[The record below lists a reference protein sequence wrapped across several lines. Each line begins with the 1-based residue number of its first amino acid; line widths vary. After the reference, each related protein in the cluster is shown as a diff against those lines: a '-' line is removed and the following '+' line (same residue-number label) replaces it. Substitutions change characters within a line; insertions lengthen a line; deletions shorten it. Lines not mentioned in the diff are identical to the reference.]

1 MHVFTPYWDNVTE
14 GQICNK
20 VITLLLPLSRK
31 VAQKSV
37 MLLFWC
43 ALNLKMQKPSLSFSI
58 GICNCKNQWY
68 LKSKLIYIVLSS
80 EKLLLQRK
88 IISFFIF
95 KRKNIGCKNF
105 RSTFRAVE
113 VKMNFQNQI
122 LWWVPSLLPEGLL
135 TLSPFSIIYGP
146 KYEGWQTNGL
156 KSDFLWGGRPFPFK
170 FRKYCQRRQ
179 LIGFPSWRR
188 KKHFKT
194 LGFICFEC
202 WYYFMGDGRD
212 GRAEWRHCWVC
223 CEPVFQ
229 FTWLRLFLFSPR
241 WYKLCPADL
250 QNPYSFL
257 MLAPKYY
264 SDLFAY
270 FPHIL
275 ISKKQNASERIKI
288 LSTFK
293 VYRIFR

>member
-95 KRKNIGCKNF
+95 KRKNIGCQSF

-156 KSDFLWGGRPFPFK
+156 KSEGREGNSLGSQVEEEKSILKLWVLFVLSVDIILWEMGGMGEQSGDTALLGLLRASFSVYMTQTVLVLSTVIQTLPGRPPKPIFLPHACSK
-170 FRKYCQRRQ
+170 VLLR
-179 LIGFPSWRR
+179 S
-188 KKHFKT
+188 
-194 LGFICFEC
+194 ICIFSS
-202 WYYFMGDGRD
+202 YFNQQKAKRFWEDKD
-212 GRAEWRHCWVC
+212 
-223 CEPVFQ
+223 
-229 FTWLRLFLFSPR
+229 S
-241 WYKLCPADL
+241 
-250 QNPYSFL
+250 
-257 MLAPKYY
+257 
-264 SDLFAY
+264 
-270 FPHIL
+270 
-275 ISKKQNASERIKI
+275 
-288 LSTFK
+288 
-293 VYRIFR
+293 VYV

>member
-135 TLSPFSIIYGP
+135 TLVLSLSSMAQNMRVG
-146 KYEGWQTNGL
+146 KQT
-156 KSDFLWGGRPFPFK
+156 
-170 FRKYCQRRQ
+170 Q
-179 LIGFPSWRR
+179 
-188 KKHFKT
+188 T
-194 LGFICFEC
+194 
-202 WYYFMGDGRD
+202 
-212 GRAEWRHCWVC
+212 V
-223 CEPVFQ
+223 
-229 FTWLRLFLFSPR
+229 
-241 WYKLCPADL
+241 
-250 QNPYSFL
+250 
-257 MLAPKYY
+257 
-264 SDLFAY
+264 
-270 FPHIL
+270 
-275 ISKKQNASERIKI
+275 
-288 LSTFK
+288 
-293 VYRIFR
+293 

>member
-156 KSDFLWGGRPFPFK
+156 KSDFCGGAAFFHSNLENIVRE
-170 FRKYCQRRQ
+170 
-179 LIGFPSWRR
+179 GNS
-188 KKHFKT
+188 
-194 LGFICFEC
+194 
-202 WYYFMGDGRD
+202 
-212 GRAEWRHCWVC
+212 
-223 CEPVFQ
+223 
-229 FTWLRLFLFSPR
+229 
-241 WYKLCPADL
+241 
-250 QNPYSFL
+250 
-257 MLAPKYY
+257 
-264 SDLFAY
+264 
-270 FPHIL
+270 
-275 ISKKQNASERIKI
+275 
-288 LSTFK
+288 
-293 VYRIFR
+293 